1 MGFPTSFDE
10 AKKKL
15 SEVFENPGAALTSDH
30 LDIKPPA
37 PEAPPAPA
45 DMSGLDPTA
54 GTEAEPGDESQS
66 TYEAIAEMRARNSSA
81 AAAGAAVGGR
91 AAMPMSVMPARINY
105 APVGGPEAF
114 AQAYGELP
122 AKEAEAIGGV
132 HEATAQ
138 GLSMQA
144 DQKAEEANQLAQ
156 MAENSR
162 LREEQRSKALM
173 EHVSN
178 YTRMADQMA
187 AQRFDAGRYWKNP
200 GNVLSAFAISLLPL
214 AGVSPEKAIGMVE
227 AAVQKDWAA
236 QQVDYERMQN
246 RQAAELT
253 TIGQLR
259 SIYGDERGAEAAFQA
274 QSYKAM
280 AAKAQTVAL
289 RGRTAEERALG
300 AAAVAE
306 FTKRTAQLAAQANA
320 ALFQG
325 AHIAPAMLTAEQMG
339 ETGSTF
345 PNPRHKGA
353 ADPNELPPGPGEAP
367 GDDPNTGM
375 PALPPTKEERN
386 QAAMAAAYARFRN
399 TPVPPEARAVLD
411 RVNGFGEN
419 AKSLLSPLAETF
431 GMGGE
436 DAPAEAP
443 AATAAKAGGG
453 GGRLQGAMAAAR
465 ANLGGSGRIKAAD
478 LKDPV
483 ARTILMEA
491 ESAYGGEIPSDKAA
505 ELVAKYKGQV
515 LAGRT
520 LKEDARDALAAEVS
534 AFRKFADSP
543 RGQDQKRFMSEDETR
558 HAGARKAAFLANY
571 ARGLEAQHLSRVDLV
586 PIKPGAGIYPEL
598 AYEVDAAG
606 FPVLAKNADA
616 KAAKEYDSALKTVT
630 NDFNQA
636 LGKFNSTVTS
646 QFGKPGDFVPF
657 VNEARNAATAQ
668 KKFMNALGNDREK
681 IDRMLGVFRSSKAV
695 SVKSMMERFGLK
707 ESEAK
712 DVLAYNTSM
721 KSMSNAYRNQM
732 TGSAFSEK
740 EAREFANLFSP
751 DISFQRQQAIIANVL
766 QKSRSAIEEALL
778 GLPNSARARVVSDL
792 QRRGIYTAGKA
803 SGAFSTPGSV
813 PR

>member
-66 TYEAIAEMRARNSSA
+66 TYEAIAEMRARRSSA

-306 FTKRTAQLAAQANA
+306 FTKRSAQSAAQANA

-339 ETGSTF
+339 EAGSTF
-345 PNPRHKGA
+345 PNPRHKGLTE
-353 ADPNELPPGPGEAP
+353 PNELPPEPGEAP
-367 GDDPNTGM
+367 GDDAKTGM
-375 PALPPTKEERN
+375 PALPPTKEERAK
-386 QAAMAAAYARFRN
+386 AAMAAAYARFRN
-399 TPVPPEARAVLD
+399 TPVPPEAQAVLD
-411 RVNGFGEN
+411 RAKGFGEN

-443 AATAAKAGGG
+443 VAATAKAG

-491 ESAYGGEIPSDKAA
+491 EAAYGGEIPADKAS

-534 AFRKFADSP
+534 TFRKFADSP

-571 ARGLEAQHLSRVDLV
+571 ARGLEAQHLASVDLV
-586 PIKPGAGIYPEL
+586 PIKPGTGIYPEL

-606 FPVLAKNADA
+606 FPVLAKNAGA
-616 KAAKEYDSALKTVT
+616 KAAEKYDSALKTVT

-636 LGKFNSTVTS
+636 LNKFNSTVTT
-646 QFGKPGDFVPF
+646 QFGKPGDFIPF
-657 VNEARNAATAQ
+657 TVEARNAATAQ

-681 IDRMLGVFRSSKAV
+681 IDRMLGVFRSSDAI
-695 SVKSMMERFGLK
+695 SVKSVMERFGIK
-707 ESEAK
+707 EAEAK
-712 DVLAYNTSM
+712 DVLAYYTSM
-721 KSMSNAYRNQM
+721 KSMSNAYRNLM
-732 TGSAFSEK
+732 TGSAFSDQERK
-740 EAREFANLFSP
+740 EFENLFSP

-766 QKSRSAIEEALL
+766 QRSRSAIEGALS
-778 GLPNSARARVVSDL
+778 GFPQSTRARIVADL
-792 QRRGIYTAGKA
+792 QRRGIATAGLA
-803 SGAFSTPGSV
+803 PGAFSTPGSV